1 MGYRNWKSVSQNCQ
15 EQVLRNLRELLEECN
30 CWSLEIWVENV
41 LASAR
46 FRRTTSTEENTLY
59 CLDEDN
65 DLISVTFP
73 AILNLKGDYS
83 RIRPFFSLEN
93 HEQVS
98 FCCNFILL
106 IIIFKKNFKK
116 KTFDPSVIQTTI
128 AIFQLLPLSYGYYD
142 NIPLKAFEWSR
153 LAMKMVQSL
162 YSENERKLQYR
173 EPHFSFFILFYI
185 SILTSLIE
193 FGTSD
198 IGSSTPFSRIDRAT
212 DESFFII
219 NSKPLFRDRF
229 FIGMLI

>member
-1 MGYRNWKSVSQNCQ
+1 M
-15 EQVLRNLRELLEECN
+15 
-30 CWSLEIWVENV
+30 
-41 LASAR
+41 
-46 FRRTTSTEENTLY
+46 
-59 CLDEDN
+59 
-65 DLISVTFP
+65 
-73 AILNLKGDYS
+73 
-83 RIRPFFSLEN
+83 
-93 HEQVS
+93 
-98 FCCNFILL
+98 
-106 IIIFKKNFKK
+106 KK

-142 NIPLKAFEWSR
+142 NIPLKVFKWSR
-153 LAMKMVQSL
+153 LAMVQSL

-198 IGSSTPFSRIDRAT
+198 IGSSTPFSRIDRAN

-219 NSKPLFRDRF
+219 NLKPLFRNRF